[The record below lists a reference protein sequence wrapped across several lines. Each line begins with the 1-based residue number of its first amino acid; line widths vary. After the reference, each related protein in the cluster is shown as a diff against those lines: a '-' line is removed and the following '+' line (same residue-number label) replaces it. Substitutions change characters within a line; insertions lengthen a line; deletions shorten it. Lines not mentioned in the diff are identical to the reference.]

1 MRLFAIGDIHGCG
14 TALHALLSALD
25 LQAND
30 KIITLGDYLN
40 KGPETQ
46 FVFDQ
51 LLPLWDQDLLM
62 PLLGNHELQMMAAR
76 QIGHPQGDD
85 GVLVDQNTLNSYV
98 AQGAVGQLDDISE
111 QHWRFVEDACL
122 HWVSTETHIFVH
134 ASLDADKL
142 LVKQPKQTLF
152 WDKFRHQRPHC
163 SGKTLVCG
171 HTPQRDGR
179 PMNLGH
185 SICLDTAACEGY
197 WLTGLE
203 VHSGAVWQT
212 NQQGQVRRST
222 IRDHFYGDRQASS
235 LADTENLPSRA
246 S

>member
-1 MRLFAIGDIHGCG
+1 MRLLAIGDIHGCG

-25 LQAND
+25 LRGDD

-51 LLPLWDQDLLM
+51 LLQLRDQDLLI
-62 PLLGNHELQMMAAR
+62 PLLGNHELKMMAAR
-76 QIGHPQGDD
+76 QMGPIRRD
-85 GVLVDQNTLNSYV
+85 GSVLVDQNALNSYV
-98 AQGAVGQLDDISE
+98 AQGAVGRLDDIPE

-134 ASLDADKL
+134 ASLDADKS
-142 LVKQPKQTLF
+142 LVEQPQQALF

-197 WLTGLE
+197 WLTCLD
-203 VHSGAVWQT
+203 VHSGEVWQT
-212 NQQGQVRRST
+212 NQQRQVRRSI
-222 IRDHFYGDRQASS
+222 IRDHFYGERAVGELQA
-235 LADTENLPSRA
+235 
-246 S
+246 